1 MSDIPVLVAVEG
13 PRKNQRFVITNDGL
27 CIGRQDGL
35 EISIS
40 DPGLS
45 RQHARVLLHNGA
57 VWVQDIGSR
66 NGVFVNDTRIGRHQQ
81 LNIGD
86 QVRLG
91 SSAFQVELESPLPDA
106 TSVSST
112 RTPAHSPKSGF
123 KKWPFV
129 LAGAVVFGLIL
140 LVSVAGSGDKAP
152 ADTPVVVSS
161 DLDSLITG
169 AGKYLPEGAEK
180 TDPDGQAEAA
190 TGAEGAKKGGPATI
204 GDLFKTQDENS
215 ETASGQAND
224 VPAPPE
230 GSTVQSLLEAAE
242 MDENAG
248 KLAKALTAYK
258 QAQVLDASCAKCQS
272 RINRISAEIQERISA
287 NLSDAQEY
295 YGSFQFREAIGS
307 WETVLQYIDDPDDP
321 VRKQVEDQLEIA
333 RKQLKSQY

>member
-1 MSDIPVLVAVEG
+1 MSQHKSVAPERGPEPTDAALRADIRRLGTQLGNTLVRQHGPDLLDAVERVRTLTRHLREQG
-13 PRKNQRFVITNDGL
+13 TDEAVTTELHELFDDTDL
-27 CIGRQDGL
+27 A
-35 EISIS
+35 
-40 DPGLS
+40 
-45 RQHARVLLHNGA
+45 HA
-57 VWVQDIGSR
+57 
-66 NGVFVNDTRIGRHQQ
+66 
-81 LNIGD
+81 
-86 QVRLG
+86 
-91 SSAFQVELESPLPDA
+91 
-106 TSVSST
+106 
-112 RTPAHSPKSGF
+112 
-123 KKWPFV
+123 
-129 LAGAVVFGLIL
+129 IL
-140 LVSVAGSGDKAP
+140 LVRAFTVYFHLANVAEQVHRIEDLNSGSP
-152 ADTPVVVSS
+152 N
-161 DLDSLITG
+161 
-169 AGKYLPEGAEK
+169 
-180 TDPDGQAEAA
+180 AA
-190 TGAEGAKKGGPATI
+190 KEGAKKGGPATI

>member
-1 MSDIPVLVAVEG
+1 MGAIAVLVALEG
-13 PRKNQRFVITNDGL
+13 PRKDQRFVITNDGL

-35 EISIS
+35 EISIE

-81 LNIGD
+81 LNVGD

-91 SSAFQVELESPLPDA
+91 GSAFQVELESPLPDA

-112 RTPAHSPKSGF
+112 RTPAHAPNGGF

-129 LAGAVVFGLIL
+129 LAGSVIFGLIV
-140 LVSVAGSGDKAP
+140 LVSIAGFGGPAVEDAPLVGSDVAQ
-152 ADTPVVVSS
+152 
-161 DLDSLITG
+161 LINDA
-169 AGKYLPEGAEK
+169 AGY
-180 TDPDGQAEAA
+180 TDEQPEAA
-190 TGAEGAKKGGPATI
+190 TDAAATPKGPATI
-204 GDLFKTQDENS
+204 GDLFKTQDES
-215 ETASGQAND
+215 TAEGSGEKSD

-230 GSTVQSLLEAAE
+230 GATVRSLLEAAE

-248 KLAKALTAYK
+248 KLAKALTSYK

-272 RINRISAEIQERISA
+272 RISRISSEIQERIRE

-321 VRKQVEDQLEIA
+321 MRKQVEEQLEIA
-333 RKQLKSQY
+333 RKQLQSQY